1 MMLTVACLASGVV
14 DQMPVNKWDLNST
27 CLLSTLSLYLLHS
40 VFVPTYM
47 CVSVFV
53 CKSLWVCVWLCYRW
67 PPSRWENAGSLLV
80 CVHMYQ
86 TQHVFPFQRRGILCV
101 YVCACMCVYVC
112 RRSRWAADFQ
122 EPLQQKQALC
132 VSCSRTPLSQD
143 THTHAC
149 TDHCPIL
156 FSLAGFLNAY
166 PCASGCQDV
175 SLWLSWENLLSG
187 SKLENT
193 NRRGVTASSQLCHFF
208 WPH

>member
-27 CLLSTLSLYLLHS
+27 CLLSILSLYLLHS

-143 THTHAC
+143 THTHTHTRIIALFSFPLQVSS
-149 TDHCPIL
+149 TPIL
-156 FSLAGFLNAY
+156 VPPAVKMFHCDCHERTCSLGAN
-166 PCASGCQDV
+166 
-175 SLWLSWENLLSG
+175 
-187 SKLENT
+187 
-193 NRRGVTASSQLCHFF
+193 
-208 WPH
+208 